1 MDQDWGQVVKNEDID
16 VHVKIWDNVIESWEN
31 VFVFVLVVN
40 NKIGDN
46 NVMKKDLILDSGY
59 KLSRLGIILSRISR
73 FGMSRVGTI

>member
-40 NKIGDN
+40 NKIQ
-46 NVMKKDLILDSGY
+46 
-59 KLSRLGIILSRISR
+59 R
-73 FGMSRVGTI
+73 FGSFCCQEKG

>member
-31 VFVFVLVVN
+31 VFVLVVN

>member
-59 KLSRLGIILSRISR
+59 KLSRLGIFLSRISR

>member
-1 MDQDWGQVVKNEDID
+1 MEQDWGQVVKNEDID

-46 NVMKKDLILDSGY
+46 NVKKKDLILDSGY

-73 FGMSRVGTI
+73 FRMSRVGTI

>member
-46 NVMKKDLILDSGY
+46 NVKKKDLILDSG
-59 KLSRLGIILSRISR
+59 
-73 FGMSRVGTI
+73 

>member
-46 NVMKKDLILDSGY
+46 NVKKKDLILDSGY

-73 FGMSRVGTI
+73 FGLSRVGTI